1 MKLGTAKSIITPAY
15 PIRLCGYASRNKP
28 FEMIAEDIYLR
39 VHIQEQKGERF
50 LFVYGDLL
58 WWNSDFISE
67 VRPVLS
73 EKYLIRQENIWLSL
87 IHI

>member
-39 VHIQEQKGERF
+39 VCIWRF
-50 LFVYGDLL
+50 TLVEF
-58 WWNSDFISE
+58 
-67 VRPVLS
+67 
-73 EKYLIRQENIWLSL
+73 
-87 IHI
+87 